1 MIRVVLFDL
10 GSTLIYF
17 AASWQEVIPRAS
29 LALAENLIQHGLPL
43 RRESFVAAFLRRI
56 QEYYLQRESEFI
68 EYTTLSVLR
77 DLLAEQGY
85 PAVEPFALRRALD
98 CFYAVSQAHWQVE
111 DDAHPAL
118 QALRRAGYR
127 LGMISNA
134 GDALD
139 VHALIDNAALRD
151 YFDLILISAELG
163 IRKPHPRIFRVA
175 LDHFQVNPRQA
186 VMVGDT
192 LGADV
197 LGANGVGMA
206 SIWITR
212 RAATPDNRDHLDTIQ
227 PSAVVATLAEIP
239 AVLQGWSTS
248 PSPDSTA

>member
-17 AASWQEVIPRAS
+17 DASWQEMIPRAS
-29 LALAENLIQHGLPL
+29 LALADELVRLGLPL
-43 RRESFVAAFLRRI
+43 QRESFAAAFQQRI
-56 QEYYLQRESEFI
+56 RDYYQQRESEFI
-68 EYTTLSVLR
+68 EYTTHSVLR
-77 DLLAEQGY
+77 DLLIEQGCAALD
-85 PAVEPFALRRALD
+85 PPALRSALD
-98 CFYAVSQAHWQVE
+98 AFYAITQAKWRVE
-111 DDAHPAL
+111 QDAHPTL

-139 VHALIDNAALRD
+139 VHTLVDNAALRD
-151 YFDLILISAELG
+151 YFELILISAEVG
-163 IRKPHPRIFRVA
+163 IRKPHPRIFRLA
-175 LDHFQVNPRQA
+175 LDFFQVSPGEA

-197 LGANGVGMA
+197 LGANGIGMP

-212 RAATPDNRDHLDTIQ
+212 RAATPDNRDQLDTIQ
-227 PSAVVATLAEIP
+227 PAAVVATLDEIP
-239 AVLQGWSTS
+239 AVLQRWSSS
-248 PSPDSTA
+248 PLPDPAA